1 MECKR
6 LNKIIKI
13 ILGIFVLLFIVG
25 LLGSGGDDSK
35 SNQIQEPATA
45 SEATTE
51 QKTGTTSNSDEP
63 DKETAGASEDTSSSN
78 EPNKEIVST
87 SFSDFTPY
95 LDPDSTQLQK
105 ESFFDENFKGKY
117 VTWSG
122 TVSTVTESSGSYAV
136 QVVHKSSTL
145 VSDVRVE
152 FRADQKDKLIQLKE
166 GDPITYTAKMTR
178 YGEILGMSAEDGVID
193 STDDTETNSEIS
205 KPASPASNSDE
216 PDKETA
222 GASEDTSSSNE
233 PNKEIV
239 STSFSDFTPYLDPD
253 STQLQKESFFDE
265 NFKGK
270 YVTWSGTVST
280 VTESSGS
287 YAVQVVHKSSTLVS
301 DVRVEF
307 RADQK
312 DKLIQLKEG
321 DPITYTAKMT
331 RYGEILGMSAEDGV
345 IE

>member
-1 MECKR
+1 MS
-6 LNKIIKI
+6 LIKTVLKG
-13 ILGIFVLLFIVG
+13 ILGMFVLLIV
-25 LLGSGGDDSK
+25 LGAVFGGSSDDTKDVSTEDDTEDV
-35 SNQIQEPATA
+35 SVNDESSDTEDVSADD
-45 SEATTE
+45 EAV
-51 QKTGTTSNSDEP
+51 SDEP
-63 DKETAGASEDTSSSN
+63 EV
-78 EPNKEIVST
+78 VST

-95 LDPDSTQLQK
+95 LDPDSTQLQR
-105 ESFFDENFKGKY
+105 ESFFDENFKDKY

-145 VSDVRVE
+145 ISDVRVE

-178 YGEILGMSAEDGVID
+178 YGDILGMSAEDGVVV
-193 STDDTETNSEIS
+193 STDGKEINSDVS
-205 KPASPASNSDE
+205 KTASNSDE
-216 PDKETA
+216 TDKEIVSTPEDITT
-222 GASEDTSSSNE
+222 EDTSSSGE
-233 PNKEIV
+233 PDKEIV

-265 NFKGK
+265 NFKDK

-287 YAVQVVHKSSTLVS
+287 YAVQVVHKSSTLIS